1 MAVPKRR
8 MSRSNTRSRRSQWK
22 ATAAALV
29 SCPQCHSPKLSH
41 VACPTCGTYRRR
53 QVIAPAE

>member
-22 ATAAALV
+22 AGSPTLV
-29 SCPQCHSPKLSH
+29 ACQRCKQPKLPH
-41 VACPTCGTYRRR
+41 VACPTCGTYNGR
-53 QVIAPAE
+53 QVRPS